1 MADKKKYTIRV
12 RLEGRFERDVEIETQ
27 HGEAHATREALDVVW
42 TRAHATPLH
51 EILTKDDAW
60 RIAVQREGDLVRV
73 DHFNKWNV
81 DKRLNE
87 ILTASSTAERI
98 TNGKTREV

>member
-73 DHFNKWNV
+73 DHFNKWNI
-81 DKRLNE
+81 DKRLLE
-87 ILTASSTAERI
+87 VAEVEAKEKRC
-98 TNGKTREV
+98 TDE